1 MKRSAIGNLVILA
14 GAFFAYLKLGLD
26 KVEVIPPSVIPPS
39 EPPPTLPVLPD
50 RYTECPAGQYRK
62 LIDGQWRCWVS
73 ERPGGR

>member
-1 MKRSAIGNLVILA
+1 MKRSAIGNLAILA

-26 KVEVIPPSVIPPS
+26 KVEVIPPS
-39 EPPPTLPVLPD
+39 EPPPPPPVLPD

-62 LIDGQWRCWVS
+62 LIDGQWRCWVK